1 MRLVMDFDMLWITK
15 AIYCQDYKID
25 LYFSNGEAGIVDL
38 RDIILQDKRPIFQ
51 ELRDVE
57 RFKQFKVD
65 MDTVVWENG
74 LDLAPEFLYGLAR
87 NSL

>member
-1 MRLVMDFDMLWITK
+1 MLWITK

-25 LYFSNGEAGIVDL
+25 LRFNNGKGGIIDL
-38 RDIILQDKRPIFQ
+38 RDTILQDKRPIFQ
-51 ELRDVE
+51 ELRDFE

-74 LDLAPEFLYGLAR
+74 LDLAPEFLYALLRPNRVKAF
-87 NSL
+87 S